1 MYPKLLIIIRNNQF
15 CVQDT
20 TFSQFRFKKG
30 QKTEFYDPEI
40 VTADNKNA
48 IETPFLVVSRPQKG
62 MGGITI
68 GFQEKSNFFS
78 SISLDLGVKIAV
90 FPQGGRL
97 TPPPTADR
105 VKIIRKKILFLS
117 FFQCKLEGRVL
128 IEPRNANVCTAEL

>member
-48 IETPFLVVSRPQKG
+48 IETPFLAVLSPQKG
-62 MGGITI
+62 MGGIPI
-68 GFQEKSNFFS
+68 GLQEKSNFLG
-78 SISLDLGVKIAV
+78 SIGPTKSAEIAIFV
-90 FPQGGRL
+90 QGGAL
-97 TPPPTADR
+97 KAPPQL
-105 VKIIRKKILFLS
+105 VGLMYQSK
-117 FFQCKLEGRVL
+117 V
-128 IEPRNANVCTAEL
+128 